1 MHYYSVTCIGVF
13 AFIQSPSDYPIF
25 GFYLSAKGNQITK
38 MEKAKIAE

>member
-25 GFYLSAKGNQITK
+25 GFYLSAKGN
-38 MEKAKIAE
+38 

>member
-25 GFYLSAKGNQITK
+25 GFYFICKGKLDNKNGKGQD
-38 MEKAKIAE
+38 